1 MPTLAK
7 SDTLFVKSG
16 GKNFITPLNL
26 TVNSPG
32 IADTALKFI
41 ITSLPKNGVILRRTD
56 TLKIGQFF
64 TQAEIKAGLI
74 NYLHTN
80 KNSIQ
85 DIFGY
90 ILSNGAGGFIPLNF
104 LHIKIDNS
112 VNTTT
117 LAPSLT
123 CTIFPNPSAGLIQV
137 EWDFLFKREALLE
150 IHDLS
155 GKLIFKQLCPSF
167 QQNIQIDGTLWE
179 KGTYV
184 LTIQGEQQRISTL
197 FIIN

>member
-1 MPTLAK
+1 MSGRDPAVLTPTGTLAAALLLVPSWPDALRPQQYADPEVLTPHVWLPPGATLAK
-7 SDTLFVKSG
+7 
-16 GKNFITPLNL
+16 TPE
-26 TVNSPG
+26 
-32 IADTALKFI
+32 D
-41 ITSLPKNGVILRRTD
+41 
-56 TLKIGQFF
+56 
-64 TQAEIKAGLI
+64 
-74 NYLHTN
+74 
-80 KNSIQ
+80 
-85 DIFGY
+85 
-90 ILSNGAGGFIPLNF
+90 
-104 LHIKIDNS
+104 
-112 VNTTT
+112 
-117 LAPSLT
+117 APALT

-150 IHDLS
+150 SHDLS